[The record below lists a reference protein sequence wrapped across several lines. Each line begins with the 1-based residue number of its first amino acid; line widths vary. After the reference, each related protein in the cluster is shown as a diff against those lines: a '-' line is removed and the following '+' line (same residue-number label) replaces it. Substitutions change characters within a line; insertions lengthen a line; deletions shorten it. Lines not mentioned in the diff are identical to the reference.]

1 LKRGN
6 KLTKPRIYITRKIPT
21 ELLEPYKDSFEIHM
35 WDNETEPVPRE
46 VLLEET
52 AQADGLF
59 CMLSDQ
65 VDEPLLKASG
75 RLKIVANLAVGYDN
89 IDLDAAKSRNIIVT
103 NTPDVLTETTADLG
117 FALLMATARRIV
129 EASNYVRE
137 DQWQNWAPYLLA
149 GSDIHHKTIGIV
161 GMGRIGEA
169 IARRAKGFGMSV
181 VYHNRSRKPEAEAEL
196 QATYV
201 SMDQLLEESD
211 FVISVVPLTNETDK
225 MFNKAAFDKMKST
238 AIFINISRGATV
250 DEAALFE
257 ALQTKQI
264 KAAGLD
270 VFEQEPIRNDH
281 PLMKLDNVLCLP
293 HIGSSSEETR
303 TTMINLCL
311 DNIADVMDGKQPKT
325 QV

>member
-1 LKRGN
+1 MS
-6 KLTKPRIYITRKIPT
+6 KPCIYITRKIPG
-21 ELLEPYKDSFEIHM
+21 ELLEPYKDTFEFHM
-35 WDNETEPVPRE
+35 WEKETEPVPHD
-46 VLLEET
+46 VLLKEI
-52 AQADGLF
+52 AQADGLL

-65 VDEPLLKASG
+65 IDEALLTEAP
-75 RLKIVANLAVGYDN
+75 RLKIIANLAVGYDN
-89 IDLDAAKSRNIIVT
+89 IDLDAAKSRDIIVT

-129 EASNYVRE
+129 EASNYVQADHWE
-137 DQWQNWAPYLLA
+137 NWAPYLLA

-181 VYHNRSRKPEAEAEL
+181 LYHNRSRKYEAEDEL

-201 SMDQLLEESD
+201 TMDHLLKEAD
-211 FVISVVPLTNETDK
+211 FVISVVPLTSETNK
-225 MFNKAAFDKMKST
+225 MFDVGAFQKMKST

-250 DEAALFE
+250 DESALFE

-270 VFEQEPIRNDH
+270 VFEKEPIRNDH
-281 PLMKLDNVLCLP
+281 PLMKLDNVICLP

-303 TTMINLCL
+303 TIMIKLCL
-311 DNIADVMDGKQPKT
+311 ENISAVMDGKQPKT

>member
-1 LKRGN
+1 M
-6 KLTKPRIYITRKIPT
+6 TKPIIYITRKIP
-21 ELLEPYKDSFEIHM
+21 EKLIEPYKERFEFRM
-35 WDNETEPVPRE
+35 WEKEMEPVPHDI
-46 VLLEET
+46 LLKES

-65 VDEPLLKASG
+65 IDEALLKEASN
-75 RLKIVANLAVGYDN
+75 LKIVANLAVGYDN
-89 IDLDAAKSRNIIVT
+89 IDLDAAIAHDVIVT

-129 EASNYVRE
+129 EASEYIHA

-181 VYHNRSRKPEAEAEL
+181 LYHNRSRKYEAEAEL

-201 SMDQLLEESD
+201 TTDQLLREAD
-211 FVISVVPLTNETDK
+211 FVISVVPLTNETEK
-225 MFNKAAFDKMKST
+225 MFDKAAFAKMKST

-270 VFEQEPIRNDH
+270 VYKEEPIGKDH
-281 PLMKLDNVLCLP
+281 PLMTLDNAVCLP

-303 TTMINLCL
+303 TIMIKQCL
-311 DNIADVMDGKQPKT
+311 ENIEAVIDGKEPQTPVQK
-325 QV
+325 

>member
-1 LKRGN
+1 MA
-6 KLTKPRIYITRKIPT
+6 KPIIYITRKIP
-21 ELLEPYKDSFEIHM
+21 EEMIEPYKERFEFHM
-35 WDNETEPVPRE
+35 WEKEMEPVPRDI
-46 VLLEET
+46 LLKES

-65 VDEPLLKASG
+65 IDEALLKEAPG
-75 RLKIVANLAVGYDN
+75 LKVVANLAVGYDN
-89 IDLDAAKSRNIIVT
+89 IDLEAAQAHEVVVT

-129 EASNYVRE
+129 EASGYIKA

-149 GSDIHHKTIGIV
+149 GTDIHHKTIGIV

-181 VYHNRSRKPEAEAEL
+181 LYHNRSRKYEAEAEL

-201 SMDQLLEESD
+201 TIDQLLQEAD
-211 FVISVVPLTNETDK
+211 FVISVVPLTNETEK
-225 MFNKAAFDKMKST
+225 MFDKTAFAKMKST

-250 DEAALFE
+250 DETALFE

-270 VFEQEPIRNDH
+270 VYTEEPIGKEH
-281 PLMKLDNVLCLP
+281 PLITLDNAVCLP

-303 TTMINLCL
+303 TLMIKQCL
-311 DNIADVMDGKQPKT
+311 ENIEAVVEGKEPQTPVLK
-325 QV
+325 

>member
-1 LKRGN
+1 MS
-6 KLTKPRIYITRKIPT
+6 KPRIYVTRKIPG
-21 ELLEPYKDSFEIHM
+21 ELLEPYKDIFEFHM
-35 WDNETEPVPRE
+35 WEKETEPVPRD
-46 VLLEET
+46 VLLKET
-52 AQADGLF
+52 AQADGLL

-65 VDEPLLKASG
+65 IDEALLKEAS

-89 IDLDAAKSRNIIVT
+89 IDLDAAKSRDIIVT

-129 EASNYVRE
+129 EASNYVQA
-137 DQWQNWAPYLLA
+137 DQWENWAPYLLA

-181 VYHNRSRKPEAEAEL
+181 LYHNRSRKYEAEDEL
-196 QATYV
+196 QATYAT
-201 SMDQLLEESD
+201 MDQLLEEAD
-211 FVISVVPLTNETDK
+211 FVISVVPLTNETNK
-225 MFNKAAFDKMKST
+225 MFDAGAFQKMKST

-250 DEAALFE
+250 DESALFE

-270 VFEQEPIRNDH
+270 VFEKEPIRNDH
-281 PLMKLDNVLCLP
+281 PLMKLDNVICLP

-303 TTMINLCL
+303 TIMIKLCL
-311 DNIADVMDGKQPKT
+311 ENISAVMNGKQPKT